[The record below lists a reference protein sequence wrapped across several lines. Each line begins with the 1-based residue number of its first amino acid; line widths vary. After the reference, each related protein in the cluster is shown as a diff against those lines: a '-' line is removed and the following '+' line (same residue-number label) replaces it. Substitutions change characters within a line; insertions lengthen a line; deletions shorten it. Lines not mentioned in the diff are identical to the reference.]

1 MSIRKLSV
9 AGSKKHIWNHPS
21 DSQKSP
27 RLRVGNGAVGLKWVR
42 SLRGWT
48 ARKQE
53 AWGDADPLFQRD
65 LPDSP
70 VLKESSIP
78 VKTGPV

>member
-1 MSIRKLSV
+1 MEPPLRLTNKPQVESWKWSSRV
-9 AGSKKHIWNHPS
+9 EVG
-21 DSQKSP
+21 QKP
-27 RLRVGNGAVGLKWVR
+27 AWVDCQKTR
-42 SLRGWT
+42 SR
-48 ARKQE
+48 
-53 AWGDADPLFQRD
+53 GDADPLFQRD